1 MPEQSQRPRWIA
13 IVTGA
18 VSVAIGLLYLLMI
31 TALDARGPLLPPP
44 PEALVGVVVVA
55 SPIAEAAPLPDVLL
69 SPKRVATTF
78 LAD

>member
-18 VSVAIGLLYLLMI
+18 ISVAIGLLYLLMI

-44 PEALVGVVVVA
+44 PEALVGVVVVV
-55 SPIAEAAPLPDVLL
+55 SPISEAVPPPDASL
-69 SPKRVATTF
+69 SPKSVATTF

>member
-18 VSVAIGLLYLLMI
+18 ISVAIGLLYLLMI

-55 SPIAEAAPLPDVLL
+55 SPIAEAALPPDASL
-69 SPKRVATTF
+69 SPKSVATTF

>member
-13 IVTGA
+13 ILTGA

-55 SPIAEAAPLPDVLL
+55 SPIAEAALPPDALL
-69 SPKRVATTF
+69 FPKSVATTF

>member
-18 VSVAIGLLYLLMI
+18 ISVAIGLLYLLMI

-55 SPIAEAAPLPDVLL
+55 SPIAEAALPPDALL
-69 SPKRVATTF
+69 SLKSVATTF

>member
-18 VSVAIGLLYLLMI
+18 ISVAIGLLYLLMI

-44 PEALVGVVVVA
+44 PEALVGVVIVA
-55 SPIAEAAPLPDVLL
+55 SPIAEAVPLPDASL
-69 SPKRVATTF
+69 SPKSVATTF

>member
-18 VSVAIGLLYLLMI
+18 ISVAIGLLYLLMI

-55 SPIAEAAPLPDVLL
+55 SPIAEAALPPDALL
-69 SPKRVATTF
+69 SPKSVATTF
-78 LAD
+78 HAD

>member
-18 VSVAIGLLYLLMI
+18 ISVAISLLYLLMI

-44 PEALVGVVVVA
+44 PEALAGAVVVA
-55 SPIAEAAPLPDVLL
+55 SPIAEVAPLPDASLFL
-69 SPKRVATTF
+69 KSAATTF
-78 LAD
+78 PAD

>member
-18 VSVAIGLLYLLMI
+18 ISVAIGLLYLLMI

-55 SPIAEAAPLPDVLL
+55 SPISEAVPPPDASL
-69 SPKRVATTF
+69 SPKSVARTF

>member
-1 MPEQSQRPRWIA
+1 MPEKSQRPRWIA

-18 VSVAIGLLYLLMI
+18 ISVAIGLLYLLMI

-44 PEALVGVVVVA
+44 PEALVGVEVVA
-55 SPIAEAAPLPDVLL
+55 SPIAEAAPPPDASLF
-69 SPKRVATTF
+69 PKSVATTF

>member
-18 VSVAIGLLYLLMI
+18 ISVAIGLLYLLMI

-44 PEALVGVVVVA
+44 PEALAGAEVVA
-55 SPIAEAAPLPDVLL
+55 SPIAEVVPPLGASRSLKSVARTFPD
-69 SPKRVATTF
+69 
-78 LAD
+78 D